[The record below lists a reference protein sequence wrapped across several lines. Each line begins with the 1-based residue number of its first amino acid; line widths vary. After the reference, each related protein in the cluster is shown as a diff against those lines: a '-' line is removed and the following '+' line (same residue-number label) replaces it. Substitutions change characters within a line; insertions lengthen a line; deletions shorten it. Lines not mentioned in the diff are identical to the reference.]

1 MKLQAFLTIFRKL
14 RIFVKPGRHKT
25 ARLSGMLDQSDSDR
39 LVRHNPLPTLLVDT
53 RNDRV
58 LSANV
63 LAHQLFGPMLQGGA
77 FSELL
82 KCDVPTAAVFF
93 DAVAHF
99 GTYVSRTLSM
109 SDSEGATLRLQSHGV
124 QYRHELV
131 LISFLNLDEHDRRN
145 HLAEQ
150 DAHQR
155 AGLSQW
161 QNIYGFFREVE
172 AQNHLILEAAGEG
185 IYGINAM
192 GQATFVNRAAQEML
206 GWSSDDLIGRD
217 LHATIH
223 HKHLNGEHFP
233 AHECPI
239 YASFRREETMRVD
252 DDVFWRKDGKPILV
266 EYVSTPIYDHGVLAG
281 AVVIFRDVTDRK
293 ENERKLRDALA
304 QVEEL
309 KVKLEQENDYLLTEI
324 RSARSHTG
332 VVGVS
337 PAIKSLNARIDLAA
351 RNKANVLVTGPPGSG
366 KSLTVSAIHE
376 ASDRHRRPLVRISC
390 DHMSAPELEAELFG
404 YRRGAF
410 SGATRDNTGKL
421 IMAHNGT
428 LHLDEVAELPKVV
441 QAKLH
446 DVLQRGHF
454 QRLGDSTQTPV
465 SLTVVATTSRDLMT
479 ELRAGRFRQD
489 LYFALNV
496 FSITCEPLHDRPED
510 IPYLAKHFLDR
521 TTRRLRLPATRLSK
535 SNIEA
540 LKQYEWPGNVR
551 ELENVIERA
560 AILAQG
566 GRLKFDFQ
574 RKENGL
580 GRSSDVVLTHDELR
594 SLERENIKNA
604 LRRTKGKVSGQKGA
618 AAMLGVAPTTAY
630 SKIKS
635 LGIDPKHFK

>member
-1 MKLQAFLTIFRKL
+1 MTIHRREAAML
-14 RIFVKPGRHKT
+14 M
-25 ARLSGMLDQSDSDR
+25 AMLDLLDSDR
-39 LVRHNPLPTLLVDT
+39 LVSHQPLPTLLLNTQD
-53 RNDRV
+53 DRV
-58 LSANV
+58 LSAND
-63 LAHQLFGPMLQGGA
+63 AACHLFGLETSGRA
-77 FSELL
+77 FSDLL
-82 KCDVPTAAVFF
+82 QCDVSTAAVFF

-99 GTYVSRTLSM
+99 GTYIDRSLSLA
-109 SDSEGATLRLQSHGV
+109 DPDGTELRLQSYGV
-124 QYRHELV
+124 QVQPDLV
-131 LISFLNLDEHDRRN
+131 LLSFLDLDEQDHRN
-145 HLAEQ
+145 RLAEQ
-150 DAHQR
+150 EAHQR

-192 GQATFVNRAAQEML
+192 GQATFVNRAAQKML
-206 GWSSDDLIGRD
+206 GWSSEDLIGRD

-233 AHECPI
+233 AHTCPI
-239 YASFRREETMRVD
+239 YASFRQEETKRVD

-281 AVVIFRDVTDRK
+281 AVVIFRDVTERK
-293 ENERKLRDALA
+293 ENERKLREALA

-351 RNKANVLVTGPPGSG
+351 RNKAPVLVSGPPGSG

-376 ASDRHRRPLVRISC
+376 ASDRARRPLVRISC
-390 DHMSAPELEAELFG
+390 DHLSAQELEAELFG

-410 SGATRDNTGKL
+410 AGATRDKTGKL

-428 LHLDEVAELPKVV
+428 LHLDEIAELPKGV
-441 QAKLH
+441 QAKLY

-465 SLTVVATTSRDLMT
+465 SLTVVATTSRDLMA

-496 FSITCEPLHDRPED
+496 FSITCEPLHERPED

-535 SNIEA
+535 SNIDA

-566 GRLKFDFQ
+566 RRLKFDFQ
-574 RKENGL
+574 RNGRAL
-580 GRSSDVVLTHDELR
+580 GNGADAVLTAEELR
-594 SLERENIKNA
+594 SLERENLQNA
-604 LRRTKGKVSGQKGA
+604 LRRTKGKVAGHKGV
-618 AAMLGVAPTTAY
+618 AAMLGIAPTTAY

-635 LGIDPKHFK
+635 LGIDPKYFK

>member
-1 MKLQAFLTIFRKL
+1 
-14 RIFVKPGRHKT
+14 
-25 ARLSGMLDQSDSDR
+25 MLDQSDSDR